1 MDKIKMALVIAGLLI
16 AGTAFYISASTA
28 FMALLMGLLFI
39 PPALMITAALVQ
51 GVSILSESFL
61 RSEKEDVVIST

>member
-1 MDKIKMALVIAGLLI
+1 MDKRKMALVTAGLLMVG
-16 AGTAFYISASTA
+16 AAFYISASTA

-39 PPALMITAALVQ
+39 PPALMISAALVQ
-51 GVSILSESFL
+51 GISILSENFF